1 MWNWLPWSSVAGDI
15 AFRFLEYVSFQQER
29 QKRRKARSMQTPS
42 WQDISSSYST
52 EEEEGT
58 RESMAVVCDINKEM
72 LNMGKQK
79 ADSMGIKAGKFLL
92 ILKISAFSLSSDL
105 MSVYTGFPVIC
116 AQFCHYILWELAKI

>member
-1 MWNWLPWSSVAGDI
+1 
-15 AFRFLEYVSFQQER
+15 
-29 QKRRKARSMQTPS
+29 MQTPS

-79 ADSMGIKAGKFLL
+79 ADSMGIKAGTFLF
-92 ILKISAFSLSSDL
+92 ILKIFAFSLSSDL
-105 MSVYTGFPVIC
+105 MSVYTGFRVIC
-116 AQFCHYILWELAKI
+116 AQTSCYYILWELAKI